1 MWVFLLGRRLF
12 TPKEKFQGRSPKK
25 MFLPGRDFHSEV
37 GFLEGMSPCFWLDFL
52 VKLLVIEVN
61 VEELGEV

>member
-1 MWVFLLGRRLF
+1 
-12 TPKEKFQGRSPKK
+12 
-25 MFLPGRDFHSEV
+25 MFLPGRDFHSKV
-37 GFLEGMSPCFWLDFL
+37 GFLKGMSPCFWLDFL

>member
-1 MWVFLLGRRLF
+1 
-12 TPKEKFQGRSPKK
+12 